1 MATSALLF
9 FRQLLASSRYKHWLR
24 YDSLVS
30 LRDLDL
36 DFSDT
41 SDANYILAENWS
53 YSNSDE
59 EEACAPS
66 AAASSEPVPPV
77 WSLDCS
83 DRLVVVG
90 CANGRIEVWE
100 ARTGA
105 FR

>member
-1 MATSALLF
+1 M
-9 FRQLLASSRYKHWLR
+9 
-24 YDSLVS
+24 
-30 LRDLDL
+30 
-36 DFSDT
+36 
-41 SDANYILAENWS
+41 S
-53 YSNSDE
+53 YSNSDDE
-59 EEACAPS
+59 EDECAPS

-90 CANGRIEVWE
+90 CANGSIEVWE